1 MTADLPTV
9 GGYSFYLNI
18 VVIKSGHRE
27 DSTHHSDESQAGT
40 AGPVG
45 QTTTKTKTESQ
56 KNQNRAVVP
65 GKIVDGKSFVDSL
78 AFRAMSFVA
87 DKKQSVIPPD
97 PAKFIMDGQRL
108 MNSIGHSISK
118 SSSNI
123 TKRATAFVAS
133 KTAVSRAEKAVVE
146 CIPLVTEEIGVEISI
161 SKRFQHG
168 PVFVLEVDMKG
179 CDLLELLE
187 KVLGKESAHHY
198 RNIRQGLLCLGM
210 LKSLAAFDQEILPK
224 VRQNMMN
231 KMSEIVPEK
240 MKLKKSNADLEIQC
254 VALEDNEEAKWL
266 YNFLEFMDQMK

>member
-1 MTADLPTV
+1 MTAADLPTV
-9 GGYSFYLNI
+9 GGYSFYLNV
-18 VVIKSGHRE
+18 VVINSGHRE
-27 DSTHHSDESQAGT
+27 ENMNPDESQPGAAG
-40 AGPVG
+40 GEM
-45 QTTTKTKTESQ
+45 TTTKTESDE
-56 KNQNRAVVP
+56 NRAVVP
-65 GKIVDGKSFVDSL
+65 GKVMDGKSFVDNL

-87 DKKQSVIPPD
+87 EEKQRVAPPD
-97 PAKFIMDGQRL
+97 PTKLIMDGQRL

-146 CIPLVTEEIGVEISI
+146 CVPLVTEEIGVEMSI

-187 KVLGKESAHHY
+187 KVLGKESADHY
-198 RNIRQGLLCLGM
+198 RNIRQGLAFLGM
-210 LKSLAAFDQEILPK
+210 LQSLAAFDQEILPK
-224 VRQNMMN
+224 VRQGMMH